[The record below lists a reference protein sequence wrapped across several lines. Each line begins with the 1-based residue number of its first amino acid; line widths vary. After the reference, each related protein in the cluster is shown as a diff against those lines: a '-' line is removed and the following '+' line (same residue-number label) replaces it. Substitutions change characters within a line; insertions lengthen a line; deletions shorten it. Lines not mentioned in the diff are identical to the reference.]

1 MRRDT
6 IMRYLTAIALT
17 LVLAACG
24 GGGSAPA
31 AEDNS
36 TTPDNN
42 TTKPDNNTTKPDSNT
57 TKPPAKPNAQGKGLV
72 VCSGADQGFG
82 LATVL
87 EVGKHVKGLK
97 NNPNI
102 RLWHLSDGTRKAC
115 VIEGSVEVLL

>member
-24 GGGSAPA
+24 GGGS
-31 AEDNS
+31 S
-36 TTPDNN
+36 
-42 TTKPDNNTTKPDSNT
+42 
-57 TKPPAKPNAQGKGLV
+57 AQGKGIV
-72 VCSGADQGFG
+72 GCTGDAQGFTTASE
-82 LATVL
+82 LHASTQL
-87 EVGKHVKGLK
+87 QANSADAK
-97 NNPNI
+97 I